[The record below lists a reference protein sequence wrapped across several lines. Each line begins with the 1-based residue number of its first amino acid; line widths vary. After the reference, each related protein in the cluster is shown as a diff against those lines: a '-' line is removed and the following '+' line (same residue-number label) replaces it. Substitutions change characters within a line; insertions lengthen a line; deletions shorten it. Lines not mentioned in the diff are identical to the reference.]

1 MKKNT
6 MTKLHGSVVF
16 YADNTELKTPPQK
29 STTLEDLVGCEK
41 TQRSYRYAPN
51 ITEGIQVFTDLEL
64 KDLAGVTTVLLKKI
78 CLPTRRGC
86 SL

>member
-1 MKKNT
+1 
-6 MTKLHGSVVF
+6 MTKLHGSAVS

-29 STTLEDLVGCEK
+29 FTTLEDLVGCEK

-51 ITEGIQVFTDLEL
+51 IIEGIQAFTDLEL
-64 KDLAGVTTVLLKKI
+64 KDLSVDTILLKKI
-78 CLPTRRGC
+78 CLPSRHGC

>member
-1 MKKNT
+1 
-6 MTKLHGSVVF
+6 MTKLHGSAVS

-41 TQRSYRYAPN
+41 TQKSYRYAPN
-51 ITEGIQVFTDLEL
+51 IIEGIQVFTDLEL
-64 KDLAGVTTVLLKKI
+64 KDLSVDTILLKKI
-78 CLPTRRGC
+78 CLPSRHGC

>member
-1 MKKNT
+1 
-6 MTKLHGSVVF
+6 MTKLPDLAVS
-16 YADNTELKTPPQK
+16 YADNLDSKTPQPK
-29 STTLEDLVGCEK
+29 STTLDALVGCEK

-51 ITEGIQVFTDLEL
+51 IIEGIQVFTDLEL
-64 KDLAGVTTVLLKKI
+64 KDLSVDTILLKKI

>member
-1 MKKNT
+1 
-6 MTKLHGSVVF
+6 MTKLHGSAVS
-16 YADNTELKTPPQK
+16 YADNMELKTPQQK

-41 TQRSYRYAPN
+41 MPRSLAYALN

-64 KDLAGVTTVLLKKI
+64 KDLSVDTILLKKI
-78 CLPTRRGC
+78 CLPSRHGC

>member
-1 MKKNT
+1 
-6 MTKLHGSVVF
+6 MTKLHGSVVS

-51 ITEGIQVFTDLEL
+51 IIEGIQAFTDLEL
-64 KDLAGVTTVLLKKI
+64 KDLSVDTILLKKI
-78 CLPTRRGC
+78 CLPSRHGC

>member
-1 MKKNT
+1 
-6 MTKLHGSVVF
+6 MTKLHGLAVS
-16 YADNTELKTPPQK
+16 YADNTELKTHQQK

-51 ITEGIQVFTDLEL
+51 ITEGIQAFTDLEL
-64 KDLAGVTTVLLKKI
+64 KDLSVDTILLKKI
-78 CLPTRRGC
+78 CLPSRRGC

>member
-1 MKKNT
+1 
-6 MTKLHGSVVF
+6 MTKLHGSVAS
-16 YADNTELKTPPQK
+16 YADNTELKTPRRK

-41 TQRSYRYAPN
+41 TPKSYRYAPN

-64 KDLAGVTTVLLKKI
+64 KDLSVDTILLKKI
-78 CLPTRRGC
+78 CLPSRHGC

>member
-1 MKKNT
+1 
-6 MTKLHGSVVF
+6 MTKLHGSAVF
-16 YADNTELKTPPQK
+16 YADNTELKTPRRK

-41 TQRSYRYAPN
+41 MPKSYRYAQN

-64 KDLAGVTTVLLKKI
+64 KDLSVDTILLKKI
-78 CLPTRRGC
+78 CLPSRHGC